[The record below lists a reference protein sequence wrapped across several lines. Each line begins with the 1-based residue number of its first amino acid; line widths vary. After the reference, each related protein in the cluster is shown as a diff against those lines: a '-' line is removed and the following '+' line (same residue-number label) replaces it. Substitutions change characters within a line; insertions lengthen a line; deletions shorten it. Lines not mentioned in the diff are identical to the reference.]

1 MDENDKQEFIEDFI
15 TDLVRDTVFVDV
27 SEAVQEYNWGAED
40 EELARELH
48 DRIVNAK
55 VEVKFD

>member
-1 MDENDKQEFIEDFI
+1 MDEDQKREFIEDFI
-15 TDLVRDTVFVDV
+15 FDLVRGAEFVDV
-27 SEAVQEYNWGAED
+27 SEAIQDYNWGTED

-48 DRIVNAK
+48 NRIVNAK